1 MKQTKLFC
9 HFCGAPLGSRESEG
23 RERLYC
29 EAEQRFIYENPI
41 PAATGIVTDDAGR
54 ILLVNRNRE
63 PGKNQWALPGGFI
76 EMHESP
82 ADAAKRELEEEC
94 GIVARDPSLVDI
106 IYQESRFYG
115 TSLLIIGYSF
125 AGFEGTPRAGDDAGK
140 VRFYGF
146 DRLPKLAFEAHGRL
160 IKKYLE
166 RREELRRLWSEEV

>member
-1 MKQTKLFC
+1 MKNPKMFC
-9 HFCGAPLGSRESEG
+9 HFCGAPLGIRESEG
-23 RERLYC
+23 RARLYC

-54 ILLVNRNRE
+54 ILLVRRNRE
-63 PGKNQWALPGGFI
+63 PGKRQWALPGGFI

-94 GIVARDPSLVDI
+94 GIVARDASLVDI
-106 IYQESRFYG
+106 IYQESRFFG

-125 AGFEGTPRAGDDAGK
+125 AGFEGTPRAGDDAEK

-146 DRLPKLAFEAHGRL
+146 DRLPKLAFEAHDRL
-160 IKKYLE
+160 IGKYLE
-166 RREELRRLWSEEV
+166 QREKLRRLWSEEV

>member
-1 MKQTKLFC
+1 MKQAQLFC

-54 ILLVNRNRE
+54 ILLVRRNRE

-115 TSLLIIGYSF
+115 TSLLIVGYSF
-125 AGFEGTPRAGDDAGK
+125 AGFEGTPRAGDDAEK

-146 DRLPKLAFEAHGRL
+146 DKLPKLAFEAHGRL
-160 IKKYLE
+160 IRKYLE

>member
-1 MKQTKLFC
+1 MRQAKLFC
-9 HFCGAPLGSRESEG
+9 HFCGAPLGSKKSEG

-54 ILLVNRNRE
+54 ILLVRRNRE

-76 EMHESP
+76 ELRESP
-82 ADAAKRELEEEC
+82 DAAAKRELEEEC

-106 IYQESRFYG
+106 IYQESEFYG
-115 TSLLIIGYSF
+115 SSLLIICYSF
-125 AGFEGTPRAGDDAGK
+125 EGFEGTPRAGDDAEK

-146 DRLPKLAFEAHGRL
+146 DRLPKLAFEAHDRL
-160 IKKYLE
+160 IGKYLA

>member
-1 MKQTKLFC
+1 MKQAKLFC

-41 PAATGIVTDDAGR
+41 PAATGIVNDDAGR
-54 ILLVNRNRE
+54 LLLVRRNRE

-76 EMHESP
+76 ELRESP
-82 ADAAKRELEEEC
+82 DAAAKRELEEEC

-106 IYQESRFYG
+106 IYQESEFYG
-115 TSLLIIGYSF
+115 SSLLIICYSF
-125 AGFEGTPRAGDDAGK
+125 EGFEGTPRAGDDAEK

-146 DRLPKLAFEAHGRL
+146 DRLPKLAFEAHDRL
-160 IKKYLE
+160 IGKYLA